1 MKRWCVGGLMAV
13 CAALSGCTVMCW
25 PDCARQ
31 SHVAASS
38 SLVAFLYPHGAPPA
52 GDAIPELQVPLR
64 VGLAFLPTRGEVHT
78 LDAAHKEQLLE
89 QIRARFAS
97 RKFIS
102 QIVIIPDYYL
112 SDRGLSDR
120 GLSDLGLAGRSGFE
134 GLEGVQRLYGVDLM
148 ALVSYDQVTH
158 VDANNWSLGYVTIV
172 GAALLKGTRHD
183 VSTLIDLAV
192 VDAPSRSL
200 VLRAGGTDTRH
211 GTTTL
216 IQEDLKSRQAGVDG
230 FTAAT
235 GQMIDHFDAA
245 LTQFEADVRA
255 GKANVRIVSRGS
267 MVHTSSTGGGGAF
280 SWGWLLALAPI
291 VAMRK
296 RRHGRYA

>member
-1 MKRWCVGGLMAV
+1 VSEVSW
-13 CAALSGCTVMCW
+13 
-25 PDCARQ
+25 
-31 SHVAASS
+31 
-38 SLVAFLYPHGAPPA
+38 LY
-52 GDAIPELQVPLR
+52 V
-64 VGLAFLPTRGEVHT
+64 LAFLPTRGEVNT
-78 LDAAHKEQLLE
+78 LDAAHKEQLLK
-89 QIRARFAS
+89 QVRARFAS

-120 GLSDLGLAGRSGFE
+120 GLAGRSGFE
-134 GLEGVQRLYGVDLM
+134 GLEGVQRLYGVDLL

-158 VDANNWSLGYVTIV
+158 VDVNNWSLGYVTII
-172 GAALLKGTRHD
+172 GAAVLKGTRHFD